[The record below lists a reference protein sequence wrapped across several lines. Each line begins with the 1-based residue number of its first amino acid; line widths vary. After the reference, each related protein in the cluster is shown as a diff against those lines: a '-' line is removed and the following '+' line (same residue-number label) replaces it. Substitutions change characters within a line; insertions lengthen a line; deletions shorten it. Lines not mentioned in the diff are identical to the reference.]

1 MEVLEEEENRD
12 AQCIQSSVRELG
24 EQMEVHRRRAENRRR
39 SEVWRSRPRETV
51 SRKLASARATLVGV
65 IAVLTASLSGLARV
79 EGFQAYDC
87 SNASNPVDMYSLL
100 DPEPCPDVAMDHVVE
115 RMMPPMRWPWW

>member
-1 MEVLEEEENRD
+1 
-12 AQCIQSSVRELG
+12 
-24 EQMEVHRRRAENRRR
+24 MEVHRRRAENRRR
-39 SEVWRSRPRETV
+39 SEAWRSRPRETV

-87 SNASNPVDMYSLL
+87 SNSSNPVDLYSLL
-100 DPEPCPDVAMDHVVE
+100 VPEGCPVVAMDHVVE
-115 RMMPPMRWPWW
+115 RMMHVVIVHMTRERLIRITRCNVVVSVMS